1 MNAVNSVKSSRLEE
15 LGRTVR
21 TNNRSNWLLSVLP
34 PTVPNAAYLFFQ
46 NQICKNNTRNYW
58 SLLL

>member
-21 TNNRSNWLLSVLP
+21 TNNRSNWLLSDP
-34 PTVPNAAYLFFQ
+34 PTVPNAAYLPFQ